1 MMLAEIELDALIL
14 ILHQWHI
21 HQHPLQEG
29 KEEIDWKTRSSST
42 TFVPIL
48 APPINYN
55 LELFEALEVECRL
68 RFVQACILSTKCHTF
83 MWTHPWTTTCKAWP
97 RGHFWAIL
105 SLFWKVRYFVG
116 TLIPVLKET
125 SSFSLEALL
134 IFLFSLQIRLFWSC
148 IIYTLV
154 ENPISVENGPFF
166 TDFMWVKILIPLC
179 GGLLFEVE
187 KVSDLRYHHWVL
199 CSVGYCHL
207 QLFAGL
213 LVQLLRLN

>member
-1 MMLAEIELDALIL
+1 MQITVRASMY
-14 ILHQWHI
+14 
-21 HQHPLQEG
+21 
-29 KEEIDWKTRSSST
+29 
-42 TFVPIL
+42 FVNKMSHFYVNSPM
-48 APPINYN
+48 NYN
-55 LELFEALEVECRL
+55 LQSMAQRTFLSYSEFILE
-68 RFVQACILSTKCHTF
+68 S
-83 MWTHPWTTTCKAWP
+83 
-97 RGHFWAIL
+97 
-105 SLFWKVRYFVG
+105 SLFCWDPNTSV
-116 TLIPVLKET
+116 T